1 MRRRRQL
8 DVRPLHGDAEAAE
21 ATRCAPFGPAVPAAF
36 DPEEDRVGSTFAL
49 FKDSALTPLRAAR
62 APPFA
67 GPATGL
73 SWLAFLVGCDLV
85 ALAAAA
91 VAFVPDPEDAADGV
105 LLLEAK
111 ELAAPIARD
120 KMDWRLGFVDG
131 RDGAEAFADGSD
143 GKGNGDFFDGRV
155 LALLT
160 LLSREALCRSIVEPC
175 GSCGGGEA
183 ETDERF
189 APECPLLLADGV
201 VEPPS
206 ALCK

>member
-8 DVRPLHGDAEAAE
+8 DVRPLHSDAEAAE
-21 ATRCAPFGPAVPAAF
+21 ATRCAPLGPAVPAAF

-49 FKDSALTPLRAAR
+49 FKDSALTRLGAAR

-67 GPATGL
+67 GPTTGL
-73 SWLAFLVGCDLV
+73 SWLALLVGCDLV
-85 ALAAAA
+85 ALAATG
-91 VAFVPDPEDAADGV
+91 FVPDAEDAAEGV

-120 KMDWRLGFVDG
+120 KMDWRLGFVDE
-131 RDGAEAFADGSD
+131 RDGGEAFANGSD
-143 GKGNGDFFDGRV
+143 GNGNGDFFDERV
-155 LALLT
+155 LPLLT
-160 LLSREALCRSIVEPC
+160 LLSREELCRSIVEPC

-183 ETDERF
+183 EADERF
-189 APECPLLLADGV
+189 AAECPVLLADGV
-201 VEPPS
+201 AEPPS